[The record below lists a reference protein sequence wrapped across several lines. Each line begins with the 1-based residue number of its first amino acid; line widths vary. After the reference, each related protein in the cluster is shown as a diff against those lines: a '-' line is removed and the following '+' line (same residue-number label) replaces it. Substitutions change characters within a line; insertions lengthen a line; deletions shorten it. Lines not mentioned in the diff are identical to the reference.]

1 MEPIPESSSEP
12 IEPVAIEDEKC
23 VEDACESCET
33 RRERVIA
40 EAKAFLERN
49 RFRGWEEQ
57 VFALIGGRSV
67 PYCELLSRESLE
79 ASMAR
84 VARSRSLDLSYLSNE
99 RYLSRWSRENTPSD
113 CTARFERVCRRS
125 YTPVREVAGHQV
137 IHDERTPR
145 TSYRCRTPLAT
156 ITTPYHT
163 NVSYRSEI
171 EPLRKYDVFQ
181 LRSWSYPIYKYIYNN
196 DSHSSR
202 PYSYLRSFGS
212 FGTSPVYTPPKMTA
226 EVQLMTT
233 RRSYSGYAYLAGESN
248 FDVTSRPRSTSNF
261 YLSKPYLNVSPYF
274 SKHYESSGLR
284 HFNSYRPRPQYT
296 RYPTYFAPYY

>member
-1 MEPIPESSSEP
+1 FLPMDPIPETSSEP
-12 IEPVAIEDEKC
+12 NLLAIEDEKC
-23 VEDACESCET
+23 VEDSCESCET

-57 VFALIGGRSV
+57 VFALIGGISV

-79 ASMAR
+79 ESMAR
-84 VARSRSLDLSYLSNE
+84 VARSRSLDLSYLSSE
-99 RYLSRWSRENTPSD
+99 RYLSRWSRENTPND

-125 YTPVREVAGHQV
+125 YTPVREISGYKV
-137 IHDERTPR
+137 IPDERQPR

-181 LRSWSYPIYKYIYNN
+181 LRSWSYPIYKYIYRS
-196 DSHSSR
+196 DSHSTR
-202 PYSYLRSFGS
+202 PYSYTHT

-226 EVQLMTT
+226 EIQPITT

-248 FDVTSRPRSTSNF
+248 FDVTSRPRSTRNF

-274 SKHYESSGLR
+274 SKHYESTGLR

-296 RYPTYFAPYY
+296 RFPTYFAPYY